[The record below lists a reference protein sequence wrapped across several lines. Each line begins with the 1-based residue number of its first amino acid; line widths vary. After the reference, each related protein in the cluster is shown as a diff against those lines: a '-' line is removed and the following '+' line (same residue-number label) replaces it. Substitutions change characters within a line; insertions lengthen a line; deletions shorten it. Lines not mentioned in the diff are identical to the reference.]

1 MIGPQDAEHPPTSFY
16 VIRVTSKPPCVV
28 VWLAFLAGIKG
39 LERYQ
44 ICREL
49 EEKLRELTITQKV
62 CWRDLPAERIKPLE
76 VTFQPITALYFDN

>member
-1 MIGPQDAEHPPTSFY
+1 M
-16 VIRVTSKPPCVV
+16 IRVTSKPPCVV

-49 EEKLRELTITQKV
+49 EEKLKELTITQKV
-62 CWRDLPAERIKPLE
+62 CWRDLPGERIKPIE
-76 VTFQPITALYFDN
+76 VHYSVESFGQSQTSIINFELITIL